1 MPPRIFPIL
10 EARQGSPGAGYRIAQ
25 NVQGNPWGP
34 WEGLVQSRAGISA
47 GMCRINVWMNWCN
60 IRCRPG
66 TVGDLGKRV
75 SDGEQSGR
83 LPRGGAGKRE
93 DLLGRNAEAS
103 QVMGGYVK
111 GRVRM
116 GQRAISR

>member
-1 MPPRIFPIL
+1 MFTYFH
-10 EARQGSPGAGYRIAQ
+10 GAALFYT
-25 NVQGNPWGP
+25 
-34 WEGLVQSRAGISA
+34 L
-47 GMCRINVWMNWCN
+47 
-60 IRCRPG
+60 
-66 TVGDLGKRV
+66 L

-111 GRVRM
+111 GQVRM